1 MKLKK
6 HIYYLFFFYFLLLFS
21 CRENKKGTCKNNDG
35 NLDAILQHKFSEMHF
50 SLASLDNYPFVIRY
64 GYSDYL
70 DSEVL
75 TVTKNGDKY
84 FIQLIQNISNGI
96 PPFRGVYKKPY
107 YKITEKVLTE
117 KQVDK
122 MFEMINGLRCIPGE
136 LESRFTASSLNYFGI
151 IIKIFDEVIYFSG
164 IPLDN
169 SDFGEDITSL
179 KRGVNKEKMKVL
191 DFIGFLLR
199 AGGVIP
205 DKKVIYSDK
214 DLRSVGDSISYRVS
228 LFSGKMVR
236 SCKVYLDGELIDDSY
251 LLEIKLPYS
260 DTLSIEDRIK
270 IKTVEWDNVKMEY

>member
-1 MKLKK
+1 M
-6 HIYYLFFFYFLLLFS
+6 
-21 CRENKKGTCKNNDG
+21 
-35 NLDAILQHKFSEMHF
+35 DAILQHKFSEMHF